1 MKGCKIEKDKSMF
14 PFKEEEPVEKEE
26 MKVQERY
33 IVSYFY
39 SHRGSGI
46 QSYGSRHLSG
56 EGEGIKDTNQYVI
69 RWGEEEFSKFS

>member
-14 PFKEEEPVEKEE
+14 PFKEEEPIEKEE

-39 SHRGSGI
+39 HRGSGI